1 MIPAKYQTL
10 KITSNTQSLRLVER
24 LIEDVCQIYSVNE
37 DCYGN
42 MLIAVTEA
50 VNNAI
55 LHGNKGNPEKFVKIG
70 FESDDNTL
78 VFSVADEGP
87 GFDYQSLPDPT
98 DLPRAADRRR
108 GGISD
113 THLRGHQ
120 HQHQR
125 PGGDQSA
132 ARPANPD
139 TRRLPRT
146 LL

>member
-24 LIEDVCQIYSVNE
+24 LIEDVCQIYNVNE

-55 LHGNKGNPEKFVKIG
+55 LHGNKNDPEKFVKIG

-87 GFDYQSLPDPT
+87 GFDFQSLPDPT
-98 DLPRAADRRR
+98 DPGNIDKISGRGVFLMSNLADFIRFEQN
-108 GGISD
+108 GSKV
-113 THLRGHQ
+113 
-120 HQHQR
+120 
-125 PGGDQSA
+125 
-132 ARPANPD
+132 
-139 TRRLPRT
+139 
-146 LL
+146 LLGFNG